1 MPTLTLTI
9 TATVDA
15 EDYARFLQDHSG
27 AADVADSFDARLGEV
42 FGSGPEVLTT
52 VRVQAV
58 DAASPGPAE

>member
-15 EDYARFLQDHSG
+15 ADYETFLQDHSG
-27 AADVADSFDARLGEV
+27 PEDIASSFDARLDEV

-52 VRVQAV
+52 VRVQSV
-58 DAASPGPAE
+58 EVS